1 MHQESSARNPLTPT
15 LRPLPE
21 EPPEHLIL
29 IMTARNPY
37 DLLITIRSRSVPF
50 ALGRLSDDEMRAFTS
65 TRKLDHAERRL
76 ALADGLPGVAVS
88 LDLEAYD
95 RRRESM
101 LALLGVASGA
111 ESFGAWMKHSD
122 SIAARRTEK
131 LDSYLEVLYI
141 LLEDMLRLANGVRKI
156 RNEDVRGRLDTLARS
171 GANEFA
177 FIVQPLKLKGATGS
191 TVSPVAIR

>member
-1 MHQESSARNPLTPT
+1 MLFRSGCRRVESGEHPDLLRIAPKEESKLQQITVDDIREACEQLVMTSYEGRGSVAVIHPAEAMNVNAANSLLKT
-15 LRPLPE
+15 LE
-21 EPPEHLIL
+21 EPPSHLIL

-50 ALGRLSDDEMRAFTS
+50 ALGRLGDDEMRAFTS

-111 ESFGAWMKHSD
+111 ESFGA
-122 SIAARRTEK
+122 
-131 LDSYLEVLYI
+131 
-141 LLEDMLRLANGVRKI
+141 
-156 RNEDVRGRLDTLARS
+156 
-171 GANEFA
+171 
-177 FIVQPLKLKGATGS
+177 
-191 TVSPVAIR
+191 